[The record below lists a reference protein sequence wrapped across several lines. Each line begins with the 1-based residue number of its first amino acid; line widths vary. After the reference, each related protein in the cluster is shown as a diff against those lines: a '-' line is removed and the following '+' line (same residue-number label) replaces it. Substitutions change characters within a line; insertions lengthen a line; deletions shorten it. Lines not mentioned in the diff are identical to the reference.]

1 MNYHKQPASEKAI
14 ALTQALLSNTY
25 FEGFKFDTSFTLR
38 FGRNSKKYFQGHE
51 LPIVVELYLLSDWW
65 LYSRED
71 WEKRITYFPTAET
84 KDWEEPVQ
92 AYELANLRWIGKSTI
107 NSVILNEEVL
117 FISFEYGRTIT
128 VSCAPVDGES
138 WILNE
143 HQVEESNQKWSVVCE
158 NNELFVRTPQL

>member
-1 MNYHKQPASEKAI
+1 MNYYKQSAREKAI
-14 ALTQALLSNTY
+14 ALTKALLSNTY
-25 FEGFKFDTSFTLR
+25 FEGFKFNTSFTLR

-65 LYSRED
+65 LYSRGD
-71 WEKRITYFPTAET
+71 WDKRLSFFPPPET
-84 KDWEEPVQ
+84 KDPEEPVQ

-117 FISFEYGRTIT
+117 FISFENGKTIT

-143 HQVEESNQKWSVVCE
+143 HPVKETNQKWSVVCE
-158 NNELFVRTPQL
+158 NNKFFVRTPEL